1 MTEKTSPVEQR
12 RVFDLIW
19 SQMPHMQNRMSSSWW
34 FFLLFPKGE
43 EGYGPKQFMFSLA
56 NRVGDTVSINGV
68 QLPGID
74 LKRPIRDGVDRFDA
88 ISAGWYCDGQEVYE
102 DLVKQTAPAAL
113 SSEGFIRAWAKQANG
128 EQYGGEIRASIND
141 PLTLEADFKGARGE
155 AHFSAWGDLHTLD
168 TSPDESMNVATP
180 FGGTHFIAWRLLN
193 FKGEFTTPAGTE
205 KLEGLG
211 YFQRVC
217 LNVPTFPWKWI
228 WAVFEDGTLFSSYI
242 PYIGSNFLRSGYKFF
257 NRRWLE
263 ERTISVSAG
272 AFIDFPGPDERL
284 DFDTARITPILG
296 DGPHPDFTVHAK
308 FKNGDFLRFRAE
320 PYGHAR
326 QALDRPVLNGRL
338 STHWTYNEYMFR
350 MRELSGRI
358 GDKVINKQTMGNGF
372 GSLEYTWGLG
382 L

>member
-1 MTEKTSPVEQR
+1 MIEKTSTGEQK

-34 FFLLFPKGE
+34 FFILFPKGE
-43 EGYGPKQFMFSLA
+43 AGYGPKQFMFSVA
-56 NRVGDTVSINGV
+56 NRAGDVVSINGV

-74 LKRPIRDGVDRFDA
+74 LNRSIKNGVDQFDA
-88 ISAGWYCDGQEVYE
+88 ISVGWYCDGKEVY
-102 DLVKQTAPAAL
+102 DGLVMQTAEAAL
-113 SSEGFIRAWAKQANG
+113 SSEGYIQAWAKQANG
-128 EQYGGEIRASIND
+128 EQHGGEIRASVTD
-141 PLTLEADFKGARGE
+141 PLTLEAHFKGAKGE
-155 AHFSAWGDLHTLD
+155 ARFTTWGDLDKLD
-168 TSPDESMNVATP
+168 TSPDESINISTP
-180 FGGTHFIAWRLLN
+180 VGGVHFIAWRLVN

-205 KLEGLG
+205 QLEGLG

-228 WAVFEDGTLFSSYI
+228 WALFEDGTLFSAYV
-242 PYIGSNFLRSGYKFF
+242 PYIGPNLFRRGYKFF
-257 NRRWLE
+257 DRNWMEQRS
-263 ERTISVSAG
+263 ISVAP
-272 AFIDFPGPDERL
+272 AAYIDFNGAAERL

-296 DGPHPDFTVHAK
+296 NGPHPDFGVHAK
-308 FKNGDFLRFRAE
+308 FKNGDFIRFRAE
-320 PYGHAR
+320 SYGHAN
-326 QALDRPVLNGRL
+326 QTIDRSVLGGRA

-358 GDKVINKQTMGNGF
+358 GDKVINKKTMGSGF